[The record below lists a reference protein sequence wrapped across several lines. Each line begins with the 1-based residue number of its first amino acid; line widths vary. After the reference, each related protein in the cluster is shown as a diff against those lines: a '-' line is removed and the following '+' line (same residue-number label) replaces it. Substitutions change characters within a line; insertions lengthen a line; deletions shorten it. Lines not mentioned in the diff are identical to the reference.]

1 LHRITTILFQPSF
14 LSFSLDF
21 GEISIFYSA
30 ILLAILVASANIN
43 FDLVEGVM
51 ATLNLKRQGYPSL
64 ISK

>member
-51 ATLNLKRQGYPSL
+51 ATLNLKRQDYPSL